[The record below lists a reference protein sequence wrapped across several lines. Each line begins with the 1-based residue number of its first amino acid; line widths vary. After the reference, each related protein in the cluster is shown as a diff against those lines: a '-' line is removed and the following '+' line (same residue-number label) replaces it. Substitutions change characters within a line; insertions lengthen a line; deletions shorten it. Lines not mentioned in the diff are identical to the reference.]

1 MQLYYFIAPAV
12 FSITFL
18 VIWFRIYA
26 KQQAN
31 RNRISNM
38 DRTTEDIAIGG
49 YPQQPTT
56 QQGNGGYPQQQI
68 AQPGGGGFG
77 FGHPPPQPNGTN
89 TNPMFPNNNH
99 FHQPGGFQQQPSN
112 NNPMF
117 APPPPPPPYNQARSM
132 F

>member
-1 MQLYYFIAPAV
+1 
-12 FSITFL
+12 
-18 VIWFRIYA
+18 
-26 KQQAN
+26 
-31 RNRISNM
+31 M
-38 DRTTEDIAIGG
+38 DRTTENIAIGG

-99 FHQPGGFQQQPSN
+99 CKYIDAQHKFRILQTKVHF
-112 NNPMF
+112 
-117 APPPPPPPYNQARSM
+117 YNDKTQNSIYSHSS
-132 F
+132 